1 MALEFIAGCLGGCA
15 GVAVGHPFD
24 TVKVRLQTQ
33 DFHNPK
39 YRGTWHCITDTIKHE
54 SLRGLYKGMSSPMA
68 GVAFVNAI
76 VFGVHGNMVKHI
88 QNPDSLRSQ
97 VLCGATAG
105 LSQSIVSSPMEL
117 VKTRVQLQTESCVT
131 TKSLSCAASSSS
143 TVINSRSYASPMDCI
158 KKIVT
163 TEGWRGMFRGQFVTI
178 LRDVPGFATYFLSY
192 EYLTRMWAS
201 ADGSVSPAAVL
212 AGGGFAGAFS
222 WVCTY
227 PIDVVKSRLQADGI
241 GGVNKYRGIADCLK
255 ASIASEGAG
264 VLFRGLN
271 SSLLRAF
278 PSNAATFAVVTWTM
292 KNFQGQQEEADTHQT
307 WREVLA
313 HGEALVQAAAIPA
326 PLQLSF
332 TTESSW
338 RTAVSFLPQV
348 MAASKQTEEG
358 HEEEHHETRCQCW
371 QRHRSVVLGKLPN
384 LLGSVCRCHEALTSW
399 RARQKEMFAA
409 ARLHHNLSIVL

>member
-33 DFHNPK
+33 DFQNPK

-97 VLCGATAG
+97 MLCGAVAG
-105 LSQSIVSSPMEL
+105 FSQSIVTSPMEL
-117 VKTRVQLQTESCVT
+117 VKTRVQLQTEACVT
-131 TKSLSCAASSSS
+131 TKSLSCAATSSS
-143 TVINSRSYASPMDCI
+143 TVTNCSSYTSPVDCI

-163 TEGWRGMFRGQFVTI
+163 TEGWRGLFRGQFITVC
-178 LRDVPGFATYFLSY
+178 RDVPGFSSYFLSY
-192 EYLTRMWAS
+192 EYLSRSWAS
-201 ADGSVSPAAVL
+201 DDGSVSPAVVL
-212 AGGGFAGAFS
+212 AAGGFAGALS
-222 WVCTY
+222 WLVTY
-227 PIDVVKSRLQADGI
+227 PIDMVKSRLQADGV
-241 GGVNKYRGIADCLK
+241 GGVSKYRGIAHCLK
-255 ASIASEGAG
+255 SSVATEGVG

-271 SSLLRAF
+271 SSLIRAF
-278 PSNAATFAVVTWTM
+278 PTNAATFAVVTWTI
-292 KNFQGQQEEADTHQT
+292 KTFQQQPEQDETHQS
-307 WREVLA
+307 WRDILA
-313 HGEALVQAAAIPA
+313 NGEALVQAAAIPT

-332 TTESSW
+332 TPESSW
-338 RTAVSFLPQV
+338 RSAVSFLPQV
-348 MAASKQTEEG
+348 MAASAATEE
-358 HEEEHHETRCQCW
+358 EQDEEHQETRCRCW
-371 QRHRSVVLGKLPN
+371 QRQGTAVLGKLPN
-384 LLGSVCRCHEALTSW
+384 LFGSVCKGPEAFNCW
-399 RARQKEMFAA
+399 RARQEDVFAA